1 MAGQKQ
7 RLHDYSVQEAAQ
19 IEISGVWSE
28 GTAAT
33 TGSSAN
39 VNNTIHFALNAST
52 NVVGVYTAVE
62 IYFSFTGDAG
72 TDISATNSLVIPK
85 DTTTFLTVPRGLG
98 ATIAFNHNST
108 STTTGAVR
116 IVEI

>member
-28 GTAAT
+28 GTAASS
-33 TGSSAN
+33 GSNAN
-39 VNNTIHFALNAST
+39 VNNTIHFALNSST
-52 NVVGVYTAVE
+52 NVIGVYSASE
-62 IYFSFTGDAG
+62 IYFAFSGDAG
-72 TDISATNSLVIPK
+72 TDISAANSLVIPAN
-85 DTTTFLTVPRGLG
+85 TTTFLTVPRGLG